1 MGGGLTRKACYVMS
15 DHTEQTPD
23 SGVDDGVQD
32 DEPFAIKYT
41 PARAG
46 RRRTR
51 FEPRSDG
58 PGWWRIED
66 EWTGCTWRPVGREPV
81 EDVSLHDE
89 RVGGSQRSGETTTD
103 GRNE

>member
-1 MGGGLTRKACYVMS
+1 MS

-23 SGVDDGVQD
+23 SGVDDDEQHD
-32 DEPFAIKYT
+32 DPFAIEYT

-66 EWTGCTWRPVGREPV
+66 EWTGCKWRPVGREPV
-81 EDVSLHDE
+81 NDVSLRNE
-89 RVGGSQRSGETTTD
+89 RIGGPQRSGEATTD
-103 GRNE
+103 GRDE